1 MSVTPCSMTTVFI
14 RLSPLNAEYGI
25 SPVPEI
31 VSVPA
36 ESSVH
41 VKLSPQLP
49 LSTTSSAARAGTA
62 ASSSITC
69 STASSI
75 ARLRSILPILCFIVL
90 PPVIF
95 PFFQFSS
102 VYSIAYR
109 NRVVPLSCRFGRFFC
124 RFCTIST
131 GTNFHLGNLAP
142 PKSISIHMTDI
153 APKICKKSTK
163 AFGHSHSF
171 RAFP

>member
-75 ARLRSILPILCFIVL
+75 ARLRSILLIFCFIVL

-95 PFFQFSS
+95 PIF
-102 VYSIAYR
+102 
-109 NRVVPLSCRFGRFFC
+109 PLSIRLQYSTMETALSHYLVVLVDFSAVSARSQQERIFILKTRPPLKNFFV
-124 RFCTIST
+124 
-131 GTNFHLGNLAP
+131 H
-142 PKSISIHMTDI
+142 I
-153 APKICKKSTK
+153 APRQK
-163 AFGHSHSF
+163 
-171 RAFP
+171 RAIE